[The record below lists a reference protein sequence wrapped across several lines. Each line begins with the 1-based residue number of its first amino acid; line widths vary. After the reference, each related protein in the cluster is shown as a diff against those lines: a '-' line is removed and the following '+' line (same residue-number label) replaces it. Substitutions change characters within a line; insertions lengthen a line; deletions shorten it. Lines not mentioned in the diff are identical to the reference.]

1 MDDKDLLA
9 LLDPQ
14 QREVAT
20 YFSGPLC
27 VRAGAGTGK
36 TRAIT
41 YRIANGVRQ
50 GAMNVNNILAV
61 TFTSRAASEMRVRLR
76 ALGVGTVQAHT
87 FHAAALHQ
95 LRYFWPH
102 AVGGQLPG
110 ITAQKFS
117 LVAQAASSIGIANDK
132 ALIRDILTEVEWAKV
147 SMIPAEAYPEHA
159 RTASRGQIPGAD
171 PGKIA
176 EIMARYEDI
185 KTSANTIDFED
196 VLLLLIGIMLDRPD
210 ITRAIRQQYR
220 HFVVDEYQDV
230 SPLQHRLLQLWLGD
244 RRSLCVVGD
253 VSQTIYSFA
262 GASSLYLANF
272 SQEFRGAKEVE
283 LVRDYRST
291 PQIVAAANKVISA
304 DRSYGAVNLISQLP
318 SGRPV
323 AWHSYGDDEAE
334 GVGVAGQISQLILDG
349 VDPSDIA
356 ILYRTN
362 SQSVHFETA
371 LNSRGVPFQVRG
383 SEEFFSRREVRE
395 AMLALKSMGRRPDIA
410 LDEVVRAVASQYGWA
425 PRAPQGEG
433 ALRERWEALD
443 MLVKMADEFSRGNHG
458 GLGEFVAELFERAEA
473 KNAPTSHAV
482 TLCSLHAAKGL
493 EWEHVF
499 LVGMS
504 EGLMPISLAKRQEQV
519 AEERRLLYVGI
530 TRAKMNLSI
539 SYATNARA
547 GKAGRSVSRF
557 LMDLW
562 PREEKAVSLRT
573 SYRRRKKEEE
583 ERFSQ
588 EHPEDQELF
597 DTLVRWRKSVAQAQD
612 KKAFTIF
619 VDATLR
625 QISIEKPTTLSALG
639 RIKGVGSTK
648 LASWGEAVIGIVQAS
663 MRGENGVK

>member
-1 MDDKDLLA
+1 MDDNDLLA
-9 LLDPQ
+9 FLDPQ

-41 YRIANGVRQ
+41 YRIANGVRE

-61 TFTSRAASEMRVRLR
+61 TFTARAASEMRVRLR
-76 ALGVGTVQAHT
+76 ALGVGTVQART
-87 FHAAALHQ
+87 FHAAALRQ

-110 ITAQKFS
+110 ISAQKFS
-117 LVAQAASSIGIANDK
+117 LVAQAATSLGVPYDK

-147 SMIPAEAYPEHA
+147 SMIPAEAYPQNAKTSA
-159 RTASRGQIPGAD
+159 RPAINGVEAAQ
-171 PGKIA
+171 IA
-176 EIMARYEDI
+176 EIMARYEEI

-230 SPLQHRLLQLWLGD
+230 SPLQHRLLQLWLGE

-272 SQEFRGAKEVE
+272 SKEFRGAKEVE

-304 DRSYGAVNLISQLP
+304 DRSQGAVNLISQLP

-323 AWHSYGDDEAE
+323 AWHAYGDDEAE
-334 GVGVAGQISQLILDG
+334 GEGVAAQISQLILDG
-349 VDPSDIA
+349 VEPSDIA

-362 SQSVHFETA
+362 AQSVRFESA
-371 LNSRGVPFQVRG
+371 LSGRGVPFQVRG

-395 AMLALKSMGRRPDIA
+395 AMIALKAMGNVGSGD
-410 LDEVVRAVASQYGWA
+410 LSEVVRGVASQYGWA
-425 PRAPQGEG
+425 PTAPQGEG

-443 MLVKMADEFSRGNHG
+443 MLVKMADDFARGHHG
-458 GLGEFVAELFERAEA
+458 GLVEFVAELFERAEA

-504 EGLMPISLAKRQEQV
+504 EGLMPISLAKRLEQV

-530 TRAKMNLSI
+530 TRAKTHLTI
-539 SYATNARA
+539 SYATNARG
-547 GKAGRSVSRF
+547 GKPGRSVSRF

-562 PREEKAVSLRT
+562 PKEEKAISTRT

-583 ERFSQ
+583 ASFAR
-588 EHPEDQELF
+588 EHPEDQELYA
-597 DTLVRWRKSVAQAQD
+597 TLVRWRRSVAEAAD
-612 KKAFTIF
+612 KKAFTVF

-625 QISIEKPTTLSALG
+625 EISIEKPTTLSELG
-639 RIKGVGSTK
+639 RIKGVGATK
-648 LASWGEAVIGIVQAS
+648 LALWGEAVIGIVKAS
-663 MRGENGVK
+663 MQQSQ